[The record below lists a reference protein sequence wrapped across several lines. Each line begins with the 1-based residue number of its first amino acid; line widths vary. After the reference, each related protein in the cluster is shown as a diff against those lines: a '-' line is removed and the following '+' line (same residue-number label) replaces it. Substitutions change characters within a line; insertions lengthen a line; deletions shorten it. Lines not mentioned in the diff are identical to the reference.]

1 MIWHSLTIEK
11 IFQELKTNENGLN
24 AEEILRRQKKYG
36 KNKLPE
42 RKKTTTLEV
51 FLNQFKN
58 PLIFIL
64 IVAAFVTFAL
74 QEFID
79 SAVILTA
86 LLINSIVG
94 FFQENKAEKT
104 LLRLKQTVQ
113 RHARVI
119 REKKEHLIE
128 VEELVPGDM
137 VIVEAGDIVPA
148 DARLLSLHNL
158 QVTEAVLTGESIPS
172 SKKISLSKEGTP
184 LADRENMIYMG
195 TTITR
200 GKAKAVV
207 TATGL
212 KTEIGQIASLIRET
226 EKTKTPLQ
234 KKIGNLARLI
244 GLVIVGICLILF
256 VAGLLTGRPFLE
268 MLLISVAVAVAGV
281 PEGLVIALT
290 VCLAIGMQ
298 RILEKKALVR
308 RLIAA
313 ETLGSITVICSDK
326 TGTLTEGKM
335 SVAGILPFKDE
346 YKEDLFKIALLCNN
360 VIVENYEDELK
371 NWVLSGDTTEIALLL
386 GAVESGLD
394 REKVIKI
401 FPRLDEIPFESEK
414 MYMATLHE
422 MKDENHHLILIKG
435 APESVFNTC
444 QLTSE
449 QIEKVKLD
457 YCEMAAKGLRVLAF
471 AQKKIKAVD
480 KNLQEADLT
489 EMEYLGLIALKDPL
503 RPETKETIK
512 ECLKAG
518 IRPIIVTGD
527 HRLTAQAIGEEIG
540 LIKDKNIIEA
550 KDLDK
555 LSDIELQKEVKR
567 INIFARVEPKHKIRI
582 INALKANKE
591 AVAMTGDGINDA
603 PAIKAADI
611 GIALGSGSEVTKEAA
626 DIVLLDDNFK
636 TIVEIVKEGRTIFD
650 NIKKIITY
658 LFCSSF
664 TEVILIAGAIIFRWP
679 LPLLAAQILWVNI
692 ISDTL
697 PAMALAYEK
706 GESEVLKE
714 KPRSHDVPIFN
725 KEIGFLVFFI
735 GILTDL
741 ILLTL
746 FWFLLK
752 QNYYE
757 IGHLRTIIFVGL
769 GIASL
774 FFVYSCKNLKK
785 NLWHYNP
792 FNNKFLNLSVL
803 FGVAMLLIAVYSPFF
818 QKILRTTPLNLI
830 DWLILISL
838 GLINVILIEFGK
850 SLFIVK
856 K

>member
-480 KNLQEADLT
+480 KDLQEADLT

-611 GIALGSGSEVTKEAA
+611 GIALGSGS
-626 DIVLLDDNFK
+626 
-636 TIVEIVKEGRTIFD
+636 
-650 NIKKIITY
+650 
-658 LFCSSF
+658 
-664 TEVILIAGAIIFRWP
+664 
-679 LPLLAAQILWVNI
+679 
-692 ISDTL
+692 
-697 PAMALAYEK
+697 
-706 GESEVLKE
+706 
-714 KPRSHDVPIFN
+714 
-725 KEIGFLVFFI
+725 
-735 GILTDL
+735 
-741 ILLTL
+741 
-746 FWFLLK
+746 
-752 QNYYE
+752 
-757 IGHLRTIIFVGL
+757 
-769 GIASL
+769 
-774 FFVYSCKNLKK
+774 
-785 NLWHYNP
+785 
-792 FNNKFLNLSVL
+792 
-803 FGVAMLLIAVYSPFF
+803 
-818 QKILRTTPLNLI
+818 
-830 DWLILISL
+830 
-838 GLINVILIEFGK
+838 
-850 SLFIVK
+850 
-856 K
+856 

>member
-64 IVAAFVTFAL
+64 IVAAFVAFAL

-268 MLLISVAVAVAGV
+268 MLLISVAVVVAGV
-281 PEGLVIALT
+281 P
-290 VCLAIGMQ
+290 
-298 RILEKKALVR
+298 
-308 RLIAA
+308 
-313 ETLGSITVICSDK
+313 
-326 TGTLTEGKM
+326 
-335 SVAGILPFKDE
+335 
-346 YKEDLFKIALLCNN
+346 
-360 VIVENYEDELK
+360 
-371 NWVLSGDTTEIALLL
+371 
-386 GAVESGLD
+386 
-394 REKVIKI
+394 KV
-401 FPRLDEIPFESEK
+401 
-414 MYMATLHE
+414 
-422 MKDENHHLILIKG
+422 
-435 APESVFNTC
+435 
-444 QLTSE
+444 
-449 QIEKVKLD
+449 
-457 YCEMAAKGLRVLAF
+457 
-471 AQKKIKAVD
+471 
-480 KNLQEADLT
+480 
-489 EMEYLGLIALKDPL
+489 
-503 RPETKETIK
+503 
-512 ECLKAG
+512 
-518 IRPIIVTGD
+518 
-527 HRLTAQAIGEEIG
+527 
-540 LIKDKNIIEA
+540 
-550 KDLDK
+550 
-555 LSDIELQKEVKR
+555 
-567 INIFARVEPKHKIRI
+567 
-582 INALKANKE
+582 
-591 AVAMTGDGINDA
+591 
-603 PAIKAADI
+603 
-611 GIALGSGSEVTKEAA
+611 
-626 DIVLLDDNFK
+626 
-636 TIVEIVKEGRTIFD
+636 
-650 NIKKIITY
+650 
-658 LFCSSF
+658 
-664 TEVILIAGAIIFRWP
+664 
-679 LPLLAAQILWVNI
+679 
-692 ISDTL
+692 
-697 PAMALAYEK
+697 
-706 GESEVLKE
+706 
-714 KPRSHDVPIFN
+714 
-725 KEIGFLVFFI
+725 
-735 GILTDL
+735 
-741 ILLTL
+741 
-746 FWFLLK
+746 
-752 QNYYE
+752 
-757 IGHLRTIIFVGL
+757 
-769 GIASL
+769 
-774 FFVYSCKNLKK
+774 
-785 NLWHYNP
+785 
-792 FNNKFLNLSVL
+792 
-803 FGVAMLLIAVYSPFF
+803 
-818 QKILRTTPLNLI
+818 
-830 DWLILISL
+830 
-838 GLINVILIEFGK
+838 
-850 SLFIVK
+850 
-856 K
+856 